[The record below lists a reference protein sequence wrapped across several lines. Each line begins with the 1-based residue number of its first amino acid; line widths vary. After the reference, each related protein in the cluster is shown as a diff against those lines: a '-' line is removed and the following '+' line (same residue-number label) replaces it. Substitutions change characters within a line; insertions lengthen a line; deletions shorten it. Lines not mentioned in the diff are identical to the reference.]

1 MSEKKEIR
9 DRAEKELETLKS
21 LPVNDSLP
29 VFADGMSSEVE
40 NIFQLS
46 TLMFKKV
53 FCDNKEN
60 LNKFSPS
67 DKEQLI
73 NLLKS
78 KIDFSG
84 KKSWKS
90 LQRVAEALAP
100 LYNAQNLANGFVDI
114 LNWFK
119 DQNNALSRKFAIFL
133 IEVLSNINTIT
144 EDK

>member
-1 MSEKKEIR
+1 MTSNHIQFFENLMSEKKEIR
-9 DRAEKELETLKS
+9 DNAEKELEKLKTLP
-21 LPVNDSLP
+21 LTESLP
-29 VFADGMSSEVE
+29 VFASGMSSETE

-60 LNKFSPS
+60 LSKFSPS
-67 DKEQLI
+67 EKEQLI

-90 LQRVAEALAP
+90 LQRIAEALAP
-100 LYNAQNLANGFVDI
+100 LYNSQNLANGFFDI
-114 LNWFK
+114 
-119 DQNNALSRKFAIFL
+119 
-133 IEVLSNINTIT
+133 IT
-144 EDK
+144 